1 MAKESPH
8 VLIVEARFYEELSE
22 ALLEGA
28 KVALEEAGA
37 TWDVVT
43 VPGALEIPAAISIA
57 LDGDRDYDG
66 YVALG
71 MVIRGET
78 YHFDIV
84 SNESNRALMNL
95 AVDESIAIGNGI
107 LTVENQAQAWA
118 RVRKSEKDKGGFA
131 ARVALRMIELRKQ
144 FGADD

>member
-131 ARVALRMIELRKQ
+131 ARAALRMIELRKQ
-144 FGADD
+144 LGADD

>member
-28 KVALEEAGA
+28 KAALEEAGA
-37 TWDVVT
+37 TWDIVT

-131 ARVALRMIELRKQ
+131 ARAALRMIELRKQ
-144 FGADD
+144 LGADD